1 MLAAALDLKKKKKS
15 LWSGGVLS
23 RNHLEEVNRRR
34 ASALWRQF
42 YGLLGAN
49 FLSIL
54 RSRSNQIAQCFPLDL
69 KITKAIFWVGAGW
82 CFLQQSQEGE
92 EREKEPEKVMFLEKQ
107 EGQARKFT
115 LERVPI

>member
-1 MLAAALDLKKKKKS
+1 MIVEA
-15 LWSGGVLS
+15 VRFS
-23 RNHLEEVNRRR
+23 RQV
-34 ASALWRQF
+34 
-42 YGLLGAN
+42 YVLLGAN

-92 EREKEPEKVMFLEKQ
+92 EKEMEPENVIFLEK
-107 EGQARKFT
+107 EEKEERKFI
-115 LERVPI
+115 LKRGPI